1 MWQNLSLIF
10 KNSESIGWLGLPAHG
25 EPKEEKEKWWDLLA
39 NDKTRCIVRKK
50 IR

>member
-10 KNSESIGWLGLPAHG
+10 KNLKSTRWLRLLAHG
-25 EPKEEKEKWWDLLA
+25 EPKEEKEKWQDLLA
-39 NDKTRCIVRKK
+39 NEKTRCIVRKK